1 MAILPSEHAA
11 RLLEY
16 YIRALVERSGLR
28 WTEANTADFDQLGE
42 LLSQVDAAP
51 ELDSI
56 PPFQAA
62 APPQLDTRVTQ
73 VFERDGN
80 DGIPDPSFQKWRGQ
94 QRYSEDDDVTVRRL
108 VRR

>member
-1 MAILPSEHAA
+1 MSSIAPSQHAA
-11 RLLEY
+11 AIVAHYLKHLT
-16 YIRALVERSGLR
+16 ERSGLR
-28 WTEANTADFDQLGE
+28 WTDANDADMQTLASLLDQA
-42 LLSQVDAAP
+42 DAAP

-56 PPFQAA
+56 PPFRAA

-80 DGIPDPSFQKWRGQ
+80 DAIPDPAFQKWRGQ
-94 QRYSEDDDVTVRRL
+94 QRYSEDDDVRRL